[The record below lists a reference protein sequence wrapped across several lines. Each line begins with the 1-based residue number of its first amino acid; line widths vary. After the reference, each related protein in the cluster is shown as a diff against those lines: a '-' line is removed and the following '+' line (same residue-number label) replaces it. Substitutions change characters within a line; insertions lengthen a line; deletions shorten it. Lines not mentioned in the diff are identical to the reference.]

1 VDTDTFKSV
10 GAGIMLVGMVDGIVV
25 DVRTMPRQIREA
37 AYLQGLIPYVPESLE
52 GD

>member
-10 GAGIMLVGMVDGIVV
+10 GAGIMLVDGIVV